1 MSGDDGRIAAS
12 GQSIALILIVAVAE
26 NGVIGRSGG
35 LPWRLKSDLQHFRA
49 LTWGKP
55 VVMGRRTFAS
65 IPKPLKG
72 RTSIVVSRDP
82 AFAAP
87 GIVVAPTLEAAL
99 ATARGDTLRRG
110 ADAIAIVGGQDI
122 FARTLSMA
130 DRLEVTEVHA
140 RPEGDTFFPPI
151 DPDVWREI
159 GRAAQP
165 AGPGDDAAFTFVT
178 YERTSIWQDGSRRT
192 N

>member
-1 MSGDDGRIAAS
+1 MNEDAARTAPPS
-12 GQSIALILIVAVAE
+12 RVFLTLIVAVAE
-26 NGVIGRSGG
+26 NGVIGRAGG
-35 LPWRLKSDLQHFRA
+35 LPWRLKSDLKHFRA
-49 LTWGKP
+49 LTMGKP

-72 RTSIVVSRDP
+72 RTTIVVSRDP

-87 GIVVAPTLEAAL
+87 SIVVAPSLEMAL
-99 ATARGDTLRRG
+99 ATARGDALRRG

-122 FARTLSMA
+122 FARTLPIA

-140 RPEGDTFFPPI
+140 RPEGDTSFPPI
-151 DPDVWREI
+151 DPNVWREV
-159 GRAAQP
+159 GRTAQP

-178 YERTSIWQDGSRRT
+178 YERISPWQDGSRRT

>member
-1 MSGDDGRIAAS
+1 MSEVAGRAS
-12 GQSIALILIVAVAE
+12 APARRIGLILVVAVAD
-26 NGVIGRSGG
+26 NGVIGRAGG

-72 RTSIVVSRDP
+72 RTTIVVSRDP

-87 GIVVAPTLEAAL
+87 GIVVAPSLEAAL
-99 ATARGDTLRRG
+99 AAARGDALRRSV
-110 ADAIAIVGGQDI
+110 DAIMVIGGQDI
-122 FARTLSMA
+122 FARTLPVA

-140 RPEGDTFFPPI
+140 KPEGDTFFPPV
-151 DPDVWREI
+151 DRGVWREI
-159 GRAAQP
+159 GRTTHA
-165 AGPGDDAAFTFVT
+165 AGPGDDAPFTFVT
-178 YERTSIWQDGSRRT
+178 YERISAPVSVCPRSG
-192 N
+192 